1 MRGGRE
7 VCQAT
12 SAVRCIY
19 GAFTRH
25 TGHSQKPPTPVVL
38 QCPVAECQEK
48 SYADWQA
55 VMRHYIGNKHGVLEK
70 FVKEML
76 SARENSNAQQP
87 VRV

>member
-1 MRGGRE
+1 M
-7 VCQAT
+7 
-12 SAVRCIY
+12 
-19 GAFTRH
+19 
-25 TGHSQKPPTPVVL
+25 VL